1 MKMSERDEARGSSGQ
16 GRRDETRDPLA
27 ERLRRFSP
35 DRSGLDRD
43 ALLFAAG
50 RAAARPNRRWQAL
63 TAMLA
68 ACQLISLSLLWPR
81 SLPTA
86 LPISGAPVAED
97 SIIGSPR
104 FVGTDFPDEPGVLR
118 AGMLTDGAD
127 VRPPILKG
135 PLVPDEPPLRV
146 FPTPEKSW
154 N

>member
-1 MKMSERDEARGSSGQ
+1 MKMNERDEARGSSGQ
-16 GRRDETRDPLA
+16 GRQDETRDPLA

-35 DRSGLDRD
+35 DRAGLDRD

-63 TAMLA
+63 TALLA

-81 SLPTA
+81 SLPPA
-86 LPISGAPVAED
+86 LPMGAQVAED
-97 SIIGSPR
+97 PITGAPR
-104 FVGTDFPDEPGVLR
+104 FMETDSPVQPKVLR

-127 VRPPILKG
+127 LRPPISIG

-146 FPTPEKSW
+146 FPMPAKFW